1 MSPETTSKKDE
12 IIGTVEAALAAGFA
26 DVEVVDVDVKGGRAM
41 TVTVFIDRPGGIDLE
56 LCGAVAAALDDLRRQ
71 YALEVSS
78 PGLDRPL
85 RTATQFER
93 ALGERA
99 YVKTTTPIAGRSVY
113 RGVLVS
119 AGSDGIEMRLDE
131 GDLVALPFAT
141 IAKAHLIFDFDRKG
155 GQRE

>member
-1 MSPETTSKKDE
+1 MSIETTHEKDE
-12 IIGTVEAALAAGFA
+12 IIGMVEAVLAADFA
-26 DVEVVDVDVKGGRAM
+26 DVELVDVDVKGGRAM

-56 LCGAVAAALDDLRRQ
+56 LCSAVATALDDVRQ
-71 YALEVSS
+71 RYALEVSS

-85 RTATQFER
+85 RTPAHFEK

-99 YVKTTTPIAGRSVY
+99 YVKTTTPIAERSVY

-119 AGSDGIEMRLDE
+119 AGCDGIEMRLDE
-131 GDLVALPFAT
+131 GGLVALPFAA
-141 IAKAHLIFDFDRKG
+141 IAKAHMIFDFDRKG